1 MEYYKIEIN
10 DEKLKENGSIINDA
24 KNYLSNLKE
33 KLLNSKYYS
42 AYKFAVDSTS
52 GQVKIIA
59 FNDFNEYYFEIFYE
73 NANKSFKKSI
83 NSLIKRLEKKSLNK
97 GAKHSKFS
105 KMFIDNFLKKETLL
119 IDKYSLTNGNPEG
132 LSIIISALIVALR
145 SILICGYSLLIL
157 FNLSLFFK
165 GGSISL
171 GLLLSLPL
179 IELAAFILKN
189 VYISS
194 YALVKT
200 ITNYNKRDISHEY
213 EKDLEKINKIDKE
226 FNSKKEKISVL
237 NSEEFLK
244 KVRKVNE
251 LLINIPKDI
260 RCIYQKELYEKL
272 NEYSKILSDEDILNT
287 SDVNSAMIRLN
298 LYLDNLIKKINI
310 RISEEK
316 HKESFCNKREEY
328 IENDELVLKRRKR
341 SDK

>member
-10 DEKLKENGSIINDA
+10 GEELKENGSIINDV
-24 KNYLSNLKE
+24 KNYLSNLKG

-42 AYKFAVDSTS
+42 AYKFTVDSTS
-52 GQVKIIA
+52 TQAKIIA

-73 NANKSFKKSI
+73 NANENLKKLI
-83 NSLIKRLEKKSLNK
+83 NSLIKSLERKSLNK

-105 KMFIDNFLKKETLL
+105 KLFIDNFLEKETLL

-189 VYISS
+189 AYISS

-200 ITNYNKRDISHEY
+200 ITNYNKTDISYQY
-213 EKDLEKINKIDKE
+213 EKDLERINKIAKN
-226 FNSKKEKISVL
+226 FSSKKEKTSVL

-244 KVRKVNE
+244 KVREVNG
-251 LLINIPKDI
+251 LLVNIPKDI
-260 RCIYQKELYEKL
+260 RYIYQKELYEKL

-287 SDVNSAMIRLN
+287 SDINSAMIRLN

-310 RISEEK
+310 RISEEEY
-316 HKESFCNKREEY
+316 KESFCDKREEER
-328 IENDELVLKRRKR
+328 ENDVLVLKRKKR